1 MNKDTRHLAVSQI
14 TSKQIRRFADQ
25 RNIFTLPN
33 YVNENQSIATLQLSI
48 DMSLQFHPIE
58 IEGTFSYSSRNFYIK
73 NWLVLPF

>member
-25 RNIFTLPN
+25 RNIFALPN

-48 DMSLQFHPIE
+48 DMSLQFHPIV
-58 IEGTFSYSSRNFYIK
+58 IEGTFPYSSRNFYIK